1 MKTDDE
7 LRERLR
13 RASDW
18 IRPLEDPLEGLI
30 GRRALRRRRQ
40 RLASATI
47 GLVLVAGIVWS
58 AVALIGGGPNHR
70 TGLGRGSGGPELAPG
85 QYFYLRQVVIAGPG
99 GDGTRTIQ
107 ETWWAPDGS

>member
-30 GRRALRRRRQ
+30 GRRALRRRR
-40 RLASATI
+40 RETSVRMRCFRSGFFGNFRCPLIALPINALCRWLVGHAFPPDASF
-47 GLVLVAGIVWS
+47 
-58 AVALIGGGPNHR
+58 
-70 TGLGRGSGGPELAPG
+70 GSERHVGKDC
-85 QYFYLRQVVIAGPG
+85 V
-99 GDGTRTIQ
+99 
-107 ETWWAPDGS
+107 S